1 MSLARFSKLDQLDE
15 RRVMVKPP
23 SDLRAFTSLLE
34 VMKALRGPDG
44 CPWDKEQTHKTLAP
58 YAIEEAHEL
67 AESIESGDERE
78 MISELG
84 DVLLQVVLHAEIGR
98 QEGRFDIYD
107 VIATLN
113 EKMVRR
119 HPHVFSDTEVSGI
132 DDVWANW
139 KKIKEVEKA
148 GKKQKGFDIPLNL
161 PSLTRS
167 SKIGN
172 KTKGFK
178 FDWETAEQVLMKV
191 EEEVAELKDA
201 IRSGKA
207 KEKEHELGDILFSV
221 AQVARHLK
229 IEPEQALRVANQ
241 RFEKRFFRMK
251 EMAEAQGKNF
261 SNLSTDELESLWR
274 QVKVDLAQHE
284 ST

>member
-1 MSLARFSKLDQLDE
+1 
-15 RRVMVKPP
+15 MVKPP
-23 SDLRAFTSLLE
+23 KDLRAFTSLLE

-44 CPWDKEQTHKTLAP
+44 CPWDKEQNHRSLAP

-67 AESIESGDERE
+67 AEAIESGDEAE
-78 MISELG
+78 LVSELG
-84 DVLLQVVLHAEIGR
+84 DVLLQVALHSEIAR

-139 KKIKEVEKA
+139 KKIKEVEKT
-148 GKKQKGFDIPLNL
+148 GKEKVDGFDIPINL
-161 PSLTRS
+161 PALTRA

-172 KTKGFK
+172 KTKGFR
-178 FDWETAEQVLMKV
+178 FDWENAEQVLMKV
-191 EEEVAELKDA
+191 EEEIAELKEA

-207 KEKEHELGDILFSV
+207 DEKEHELGDILFSV
-221 AQVARHLK
+221 AQVGRHLK

-241 RFEKRFFRMK
+241 RFEKRFFKMK
-251 EMAEAQGKNF
+251 ELAQAQNKNF
-261 SNLSTDELESLWR
+261 SNLSSDELESFWK
-274 QVKVDLAQHE
+274 QVKSLE
-284 ST
+284 